1 MHYVCLGDA
10 VPGVQST
17 ANLEMVPYIFGLFLP
32 FEENRAISVSSA
44 LRSSGLGDRRVHY
57 VRLIDAVLGVQS
69 AAYSEIPYI
78 WTVSC
83 AITAL

>member
-1 MHYVCLGDA
+1 MHYVRLGDA
-10 VPGVQST
+10 VPGVQSA
-17 ANLEMVPYIFGLFLP
+17 ANLEIVPYIFGLFLP
-32 FEENRAISVSSA
+32 FERRTGQYQLVVHYV
-44 LRSSGLGDRRVHY
+44 RLGDRRVHY

-83 AITAL
+83 TITAL